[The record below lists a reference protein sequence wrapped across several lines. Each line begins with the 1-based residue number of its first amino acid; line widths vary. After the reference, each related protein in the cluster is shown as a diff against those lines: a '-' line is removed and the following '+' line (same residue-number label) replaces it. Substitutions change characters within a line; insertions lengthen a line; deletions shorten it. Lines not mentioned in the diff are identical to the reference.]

1 VLIRILGE
9 GQFIVPDSELPEINR
24 LDLQLEAALKSSE
37 VNFRQALD
45 ALLDKVRSAE
55 RSLQTAGRGERS
67 PGPPSLHKGET
78 PTVCRRHEY
87 EGMRLLWRRPGTR
100 ATAA

>member
-1 VLIRILGE
+1 MLIRILGE

-45 ALLDKVRSAE
+45 ALLDKVRSVGV
-55 RSLQTAGRGERS
+55 R
-67 PGPPSLHKGET
+67 PPD
-78 PTVCRRHEY
+78 HEM
-87 EGMRLLWRRPGTR
+87 EESQVILPFADASEDDIRDMLTEDGLVPD
-100 ATAA
+100 